1 MSAQFLSHLKPS
13 KTAEMRSA
21 AIFTLFV
28 AAVSTA
34 AQAQERPDAAAIRAG
49 RSLATSVCFACHV
62 VSPNQA
68 VAPVMGPGIPG
79 FQDIANRP
87 GVTADLLTERMKSAR
102 WHDASLAPTLLP
114 MSHLSDTE
122 RSQVAAYILSLR
134 TRED

>member
-1 MSAQFLSHLKPS
+1 MSAQFLSRS
-13 KTAEMRSA
+13 KSKAAEMRSA
-21 AIFTLFV
+21 AIFTVFV

-34 AQAQERPDAAAIRAG
+34 AQERPDAAAIRAG
-49 RSLATSVCFACHV
+49 RNLATSVCFACHV

-79 FQDIANRP
+79 FQEIANRS